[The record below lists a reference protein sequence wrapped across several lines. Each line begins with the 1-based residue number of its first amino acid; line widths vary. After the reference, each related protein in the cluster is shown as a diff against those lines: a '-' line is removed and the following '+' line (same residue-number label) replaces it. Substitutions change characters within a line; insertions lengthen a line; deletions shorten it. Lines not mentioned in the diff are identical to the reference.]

1 MERRRWTALRPAL
14 APLEGREL
22 LSGIIAT
29 LHGRLHHAPL
39 AQIAAAAQ
47 QPNPGST
54 TVTAAQS
61 SIPPG
66 QPSEAVTGTPVSV
79 TYQGQDPTPF
89 QVKRE
94 QFRAVF
100 SGPYQTG
107 LPLYLDQSSRTVIDG
122 VGTSTYFLHGGVQL
136 IVVTYKDAPPPN
148 LTYGTNQPLQ
158 GEATLI
164 DKNFNSAGYLAID
177 LQGDRTNLD
186 SAGRPTQVSFSFF
199 PFGGSG
205 SFTAGIFSLASGT
218 GTVSIQYHPSGTTRP
233 GVTSQGTATVV
244 FRGTVFTP
252 QTVFPLANQGLQA
265 SHHKV

>member
-1 MERRRWTALRPAL
+1 MERRRRPALRPVVVS
-14 APLEGREL
+14 LEGREL

-39 AQIAAAAQ
+39 ARIAAAAQ
-47 QPNPGST
+47 QPASGTSSVSAAASSSASGS
-54 TVTAAQS
+54 
-61 SIPPG
+61 G
-66 QPSEAVTGTPVSV
+66 FEAITGTPISV
-79 TYQGQDPTPF
+79 TYQGQQPTPF

-107 LPLYLDQSSRTVIDG
+107 LPLFLDQSSRTVIDG
-122 VGTSTYFLHGGVQL
+122 IGTSTYFLHGSLQL

-158 GEATLI
+158 GMATLI
-164 DKNFNSAGYLAID
+164 DKNQNSSGYLAVD
-177 LQGDRTNLD
+177 LQGDRTGLD
-186 SAGRPTQVSFSFF
+186 SAGRPTQVTFNFF

-205 SFTAGIFSLASGT
+205 SFTAGIFSLASGS

-233 GVTSQGTATVV
+233 GLTSQGTATVV
-244 FRGTVFTP
+244 FRGTIFTP
-252 QTVFPLANQGLQA
+252 QTVFPLANSGLQA